1 VNLPQARGATSA
13 HGTWSGQPV
22 AEHRS
27 FAHQATYVIPFPVLS
42 DSDAKVLEAFHLVK
56 KVGDGTHAAE
66 VIRHRPGSCFRKD
79 ASRNLDPG
87 IVRDRPHGH
96 GALRA
101 FRPRL
106 QNLHRLVGMRQVWV
120 ACLDEAPVGMV
131 IASVREGT
139 AYVEEMDV
147 LPAYGRR
154 GLGARLLGSVC
165 DWARARGY
173 AAVTLSTFRDVPWN
187 GPFYRKQGFVDLPL
201 AIWTPWMVAIREQ
214 EARHGLQV
222 AARVFMRRPLRGL
235 PAV

>member
-1 VNLPQARGATSA
+1 MNDPNGSYSVRVARADEVPRIAEIENEAGAIF
-13 HGTWSGQPV
+13 SGLGLIDEALDV
-22 AEHRS
+22 S
-27 FAHQATYVIPFPVLS
+27 FP
-42 DSDAKVLEAFHLVK
+42 LE
-56 KVGDGTHAAE
+56 D
-66 VIRHRPGSCFRKD
+66 
-79 ASRNLDPG
+79 
-87 IVRDRPHGH
+87 
-96 GALRA
+96 
-101 FRPRL
+101 
-106 QNLHRLVGMRQVWV
+106 LHRLVGMRQVWV

-187 GPFYRKQGFVDLPL
+187 GPFYRKQGFVDLPQ
-201 AIWTPWMVAIREQ
+201 AIWTPWMVAIRDQ